1 MSDRWNSDR
10 PLPAL
15 EIAPRIATLMGC
27 TSNQMKL
34 SPPLVCR
41 RIFYGAKAHGVPCL
55 AEAYELIF
63 QAICA
68 CRALQVLSM

>member
-1 MSDRWNSDR
+1 MSDLWNSDG

-15 EIAPRIATLMGC
+15 EIAPRIATLMEC
-27 TSNQMKL
+27 ASYRMKL

-41 RIFYGAKAHGVPCL
+41 RIIYGAKARGVPSL
-55 AEAYELIF
+55 AGAYEPIF